1 MVVVLQRVAE
11 ARVEV
16 RDELVGAIGRGL
28 VALVGI
34 ARDDG
39 EAEVEWMARKVA
51 DLRIFEDADGK
62 MNLSAR
68 DVGGAV
74 LAVSQF
80 TLLADCNKGRR
91 PNFTR
96 AAPPEKARPLFEQ
109 FVAYLRGE
117 GLRVATGR
125 FGEHMHVHLV
135 NDGPVTI
142 VLERSSTSGTQ

>member
-1 MVVVLQRVAE
+1 MVIVLQRVSE

-16 RDELVGAIGRGL
+16 KGELVGAIGRGL

-62 MNLSAR
+62 MNLSVR
-68 DVGGAV
+68 DVEGAV

-80 TLLADCNKGRR
+80 TLLADCRKGRR
-91 PNFTR
+91 PNFMQ
-96 AAPPEKARPLFEQ
+96 AAPPELAQPLFEQ
-109 FVAYLRGE
+109 FVAYLRAE

-125 FGEHMHVHLV
+125 FGEHMHVQLV

-142 VLERSSTSGTQ
+142 ILERSRGSSS